1 MQVKRH
7 RIVWLGIVFAVATG
21 SMTSPAAY
29 NAAKIL
35 ARRLGQ
41 AQDSLQTTLVLRDI
55 AQLGARGREAGEDV
69 LPLMDDENW
78 DTRVLAAR

>member
-1 MQVKRH
+1 
-7 RIVWLGIVFAVATG
+7 
-21 SMTSPAAY
+21 MTSPAAD

-78 DTRVLAAR
+78 DTRVLAARTLGFID